1 MIEKYTNEVI
11 LDVRR
16 GDKED
21 LHNTIEEIK
30 AYAKMYEHDKVTLIN
45 LKKSHSSVLDEERY
59 IVLLQIERDKENL
72 GRKYE
77 YEEEKIVGFLRTKK
91 SKRPSKMEVL
101 LLFFFNLFLL
111 SFFTFRAFRFTKRP
125 CKE

>member
-30 AYAKMYEHDKVTLIN
+30 AYAKIYEHDKVTLIN
-45 LKKSHSSVLDEERY
+45 LKKSHFSVLDEERY

-77 YEEEKIVGFLRTKK
+77 YEEEKIVGFF
-91 SKRPSKMEVL
+91 ED
-101 LLFFFNLFLL
+101 
-111 SFFTFRAFRFTKRP
+111 
-125 CKE
+125 EEE

>member
-1 MIEKYTNEVI
+1 MAAAILFLLSYTSIMIILGGKRGIYMIEKYTNEVI

-16 GDKED
+16 GNKED

-30 AYAKMYEHDKVTLIN
+30 AYAKMYEHDKVTVIN

-77 YEEEKIVGFLRTKK
+77 YEEEKIVGFF
-91 SKRPSKMEVL
+91 ED
-101 LLFFFNLFLL
+101 
-111 SFFTFRAFRFTKRP
+111 
-125 CKE
+125 EEE

>member
-1 MIEKYTNEVI
+1 MAAAILFFVVIYEHNDYIRRKRGIYMIERYTNEVI

-16 GDKED
+16 GNKED

-30 AYAKMYEHDKVTLIN
+30 AYAKTYEHDKVTLID

-59 IVLLQIERDKENL
+59 IVLLQIKRDTENL

-77 YEEEKIVGFLRTKK
+77 YEEEKIVGFF
-91 SKRPSKMEVL
+91 ED
-101 LLFFFNLFLL
+101 
-111 SFFTFRAFRFTKRP
+111 
-125 CKE
+125 EEE